1 MVGTTGRTP
10 DPRRIRRLKQ
20 PRGLEV
26 EADATGRPLRIRQGG
41 GWLAV
46 SLARPPWRVDQYW
59 WRAVPVRRTYYRLE
73 LQDGPP
79 LTLYYDEAAQAW
91 FRQEY

>member
-1 MVGTTGRTP
+1 MVSNPGRAT
-10 DPRRIRRLKQ
+10 DTRRIRRLKQ

-26 EADATGRPLRIRQGG
+26 EADAAGMPRRIRQGS
-41 GWLAV
+41 GWQTV
-46 SLARPPWRVDQYW
+46 SPARPPWRVDQYW
-59 WRAVPVRRTYYRLE
+59 WRAMPVRRTYYRLE

-79 LTLYYDEAAQAW
+79 LTIYYDEVSRAW